1 MAAQAVATPAAS
13 DSTPSG
19 AADLFFIAMPLVTYR
34 AISDEA
40 MKRGMTFAQA
50 MQQALNQWA
59 ATPPPTS
66 K

>member
-1 MAAQAVATPAAS
+1 MAAQAVAVPEVPAVPEGGS
-13 DSTPSG
+13 DIF
-19 AADLFFIAMPLVTYR
+19 LIAMPLVTYR
-34 AISDEA
+34 FISDEA

-59 ATPPPTS
+59 GTQPTP

>member
-1 MAAQAVATPAAS
+1 MAAQAVVVPEVPAAPEGGS
-13 DSTPSG
+13 DIF
-19 AADLFFIAMPLVTYR
+19 LIAMPLVTYR
-34 AISDEA
+34 FISDEA

-59 ATPPPTS
+59 GTQPTS